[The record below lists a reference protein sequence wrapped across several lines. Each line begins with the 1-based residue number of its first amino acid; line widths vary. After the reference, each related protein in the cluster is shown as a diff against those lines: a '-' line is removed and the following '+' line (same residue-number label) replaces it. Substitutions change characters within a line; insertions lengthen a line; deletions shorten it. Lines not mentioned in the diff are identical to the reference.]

1 MFLIM
6 HVAAKKCMEM
16 SLRFGTSYVLEFSA
30 ELSYAGVVTGYGFK
44 KRDDNELTE
53 GKCLTIVNVS

>member
-16 SLRFGTSYVLEFSA
+16 SFRFGTSYVLEFSA
-30 ELSYAGVVTGYGFK
+30 ELSYAGAVTGYGFK